1 MDAKGNGAP
10 SPSGVIVDVEKVK
23 PSVFVLVG
31 TRKGIQ
37 PVKHHEV
44 IGNRF
49 EGR

>member
-1 MDAKGNGAP
+1 VDAKGNGAP
-10 SPSGVIVDVEKVK
+10 SPSGVIVDVEK